1 MGGKNE
7 CDGPV
12 LSCRRTPPCIE
23 WLSVGVRCSVGLGN
37 LTMRT
42 YGYGYLRQNSAYWRP
57 VMERW
62 LRTCRNI
69 NGSELNWVRDMLT
82 DCRRAAQAIICA
94 MALAYQ
100 IVEPHKTGWHFP
112 TSKKPREGSVGTMT
126 INAFG
131 KYVLVAGLRRLAKHT
146 RLDDLILGLE
156 KVRSPQPRNWPL
168 RPRDRLRPTQRRV
181 HYQLTQ
187 V

>member
-1 MGGKNE
+1 MAEDLREYQLKRVE
-7 CDGPV
+7 
-12 LSCRRTPPCIE
+12 
-23 WLSVGVRCSVGLGN
+23 LGEEH
-37 LTMRT
+37 
-42 YGYGYLRQNSAYWRP
+42 
-57 VMERW
+57 V
-62 LRTCRNI
+62 
-69 NGSELNWVRDMLT
+69 LT
-82 DCRRAAQAIICA
+82 DFLRAAQAIICA

-112 TSKKPREGSVGTMT
+112 ASKKPREGSVGTMT

-146 RLDDLILGLE
+146 RLDGLILGLE
-156 KVRSPQPRNWPL
+156 KVGGSPQPRNWPL
-168 RPRDRLRPTQRRV
+168 RPRDRLRVPTRRVV